1 VATRVYPSW
10 LPPSPRERD
19 ELIKLRRMQIAA
31 LGWIVA
37 FIPAG
42 WLLILITGSL
52 DFVLPLTIVWFV
64 AGLSIARRV
73 TARQCPRCGEGF
85 SAKLAT
91 PNWYGLFNRRCESCG
106 LSLPA
111 DGASR
116 E

>member
-91 PNWYGLFNRRCESCG
+91 RNRYGLFNRRCESCG